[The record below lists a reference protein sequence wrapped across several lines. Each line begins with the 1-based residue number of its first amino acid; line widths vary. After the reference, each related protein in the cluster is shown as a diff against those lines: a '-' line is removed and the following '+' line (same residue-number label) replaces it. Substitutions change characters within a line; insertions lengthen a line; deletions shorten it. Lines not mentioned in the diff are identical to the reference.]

1 MSNYSFYHQN
11 PINKGIHFF
20 CIPMIVLTSMNFLD
34 EVKLYKFKDNIR
46 KYISKNNL
54 TLRDLIK
61 LFYYYYYI
69 SDSLNTYIIMFFYLE
84 FLEIISEK
92 WKVYD
97 KNWMKNSIKMFLFS
111 WLMQFLGHAI
121 EGRRPALLD
130 SISSAFLEAPLFSI
144 RYICN

>member
-61 LFYYYYYI
+61 LFYHFYYI

-97 KNWMKNSIKMFLFS
+97 KNWMKNSIKMFVLS

-144 RYICN
+144 RYIM

>member
-1 MSNYSFYHQN
+1 
-11 PINKGIHFF
+11 
-20 CIPMIVLTSMNFLD
+20 
-34 EVKLYKFKDNIR
+34 
-46 KYISKNNL
+46 
-54 TLRDLIK
+54 
-61 LFYYYYYI
+61 
-69 SDSLNTYIIMFFYLE
+69 MFFYLE

-97 KNWMKNSIKMFLFS
+97 KNWMKNSIKMFVLS

-144 RYICN
+144 RYIM

>member
-1 MSNYSFYHQN
+1 
-11 PINKGIHFF
+11 
-20 CIPMIVLTSMNFLD
+20 MIVLTSMNFLD
-34 EVKLYKFKDNIR
+34 EVKLYKFKKNIR

-61 LFYYYYYI
+61 LFYHFYYI

-84 FLEIISEK
+84 FLEIISDK
-92 WKVYD
+92 WKVLD
-97 KNWMKNSIKMFLFS
+97 KKWMKNSIKMFIFA

-121 EGRRPALLD
+121 EGRRPALID

-144 RYICN
+144 KYLCN

>member
-97 KNWMKNSIKMFLFS
+97 KNWMKNSIKMFVLS

-144 RYICN
+144 RYIM

>member
-11 PINKGIHFF
+11 PINKVIHFF

-34 EVKLYKFKDNIR
+34 EVKLYKFKKNIR

-54 TLRDLIK
+54 TLRDFIK
-61 LFYYYYYI
+61 LFYHFYYI

-84 FLEIISEK
+84 FLEIISDK
-92 WKVYD
+92 WKVLD
-97 KNWMKNSIKMFLFS
+97 KKWMKNSIKMFIFA

-121 EGRRPALLD
+121 EGRRPALLE
-130 SISSAFLEAPLFSI
+130 SVSSAFLEAPLFSI
-144 RYICN
+144 KYLCN